1 MCVWV
6 QLVSLGLRFFCIIPN
21 LNLESPIQQD
31 QLLWSHVLF
40 LLYQPTKQMSA
51 AHRLAQCCSCAV
63 HSGSKRLKPAEN
75 KFTQSDFT
83 SFSLQVSA
91 ISHNFRFRSL
101 RPLHIQK
108 LSNHCRHKND
118 PSVSRFFNLI
128 FGGFSLFGTTPRG
141 GSICS

>member
-1 MCVWV
+1 MWV

-51 AHRLAQCCSCAV
+51 AHRLAQCCSCAA

-75 KFTQSDFT
+75 EFNQSDFT
-83 SFSLQVSA
+83 SFSLQVTA

-101 RPLHIQK
+101 RTLHIQN

-118 PSVSRFFNLI
+118 PSVSRNFNLI
-128 FGGFSLFGTTPRG
+128 FGGFSLFGFMPRG

>member
-1 MCVWV
+1 MVCVCGCSW
-6 QLVSLGLRFFCIIPN
+6 SHWAWGFFCIIPN

-51 AHRLAQCCSCAV
+51 AHRLAQCCSCAA
-63 HSGSKRLKPAEN
+63 HSGSKMLKPAEN
-75 KFTQSDFT
+75 EFIQSDFT
-83 SFSLQVSA
+83 SFSLLLSA
-91 ISHNFRFRSL
+91 LSHNFRFRSL
-101 RPLHIQK
+101 HIQN

-118 PSVSRFFNLI
+118 PLVSRNFNLI
-128 FGGFSLFGTTPRG
+128 FGGFSLFGFMPCG